1 MYKRVKDNYTDD
13 SRKYREYADVY
24 VGDKQEGLSLD
35 TDDYVQGSKLYVVE
49 TAELYVLNRAGG
61 SWCSVV
67 DGTPLM

>member
-61 SWCSVV
+61 YWCSVV